1 MMKLLDIM
9 NESSII
15 SERTIG
21 KANKMFVDYKA
32 KVDKLDDI
40 ITKAKQERQNL
51 VRKEKGN
58 YKKELKG
65 IISELASELKKL
77 GINNPVSDDADYTK
91 INIKDIASIRIG
103 NALGDE
109 KGKIILYFGKPLNWA
124 TNKKQVLKPNTS
136 IKDIAQLIKKNK

>member
-1 MMKLLDIM
+1 MKLKDIM
-9 NESSII
+9 NESSMI

-65 IISELASELKKL
+65 IMSELASELKKL
-77 GINNPVSDDADYTK
+77 GINNPVYDDADYTK
-91 INIKDIASIRIG
+91 IKVKDIASIRIG

-109 KGKIILYFGKPLNWA
+109 KGKIILYCGTPLNWA

-136 IKDIAQLIKKNK
+136 IKDIAQLIKKNN